1 MRASLEG
8 GRMSDKG
15 IGVSVLRKEDGRFMT
30 GRGSFVADI
39 AAANMVNIAFVR
51 SPVAHARIVGVTKP
65 AGAEDRVLTVADL
78 TGVEPMR
85 APSKLPGYKAS
96 DYPALATGKVR
107 FVGEPVVACIAETR
121 AEAEDLAEAVEV
133 AYDELPPVVDML
145 EARAPDAPLV
155 HEAWGDNVVLETR
168 IDGDMDEA
176 IAGAAHSVTREVR
189 MSRQAMVPM
198 EARAVMAQW
207 DHRMD
212 QLVVY
217 TSTQVPHLIRSG
229 LAIFLGLEQRQV
241 RVIAPDVGGGFG
253 LKCYVQPEELVA
265 SWCAIN
271 MGRPARWIEDRR
283 EHLIADANCREHHY
297 RITAHADETGRILG
311 LEGEITVDAGAYSI
325 YPFTNCLEAAMA
337 GGNLLGPYA
346 IGAYRAKTYTM
357 ATNKPP
363 LVPYRGVARPGVA
376 FAMETL
382 IDAVARTV
390 GREPHEV
397 RIDNMVPASA
407 MPFTNIARKT
417 FDSGDYPQAVGRVA
431 DMIDVEAVRA
441 RQRKGEPDGRLIGL
455 GFGSYTEQTA
465 HGTSVF
471 ASWGVQM
478 VPGYEQAGAKL
489 TPDGGLELK
498 VGVQSHGQGM
508 ETTLAQIACE
518 VLGIDPANVTVIHGD
533 TGLTPYS
540 TGTYASR
547 SIVMAGGAVSRACKV
562 LAGRMAAIG
571 AHLMQCAREEVNV
584 AGGVVSGPAGEVPF
598 SEIGRVWYMNPEEL
612 PGDVDMGGVEAV
624 MGYRPDPDHGTF
636 SYSTHA
642 AVIALDPD
650 TGAVEVLDYAVV
662 EDCGTMVN
670 PMVVSGQ
677 CYGGAAQGI
686 GTALFEESPFDEAGQ
701 PLASTFADYHLP
713 GASEVPAI
721 RVEHMITPS
730 PHTEFGLKGV
740 GEGGTIPT
748 PAVIGN
754 AVNDALR
761 GFGAEVNQTP
771 ITPRRVLAAIAAAR
785 GEAA

>member
-1 MRASLEG
+1 
-8 GRMSDKG
+8 MSDKG
-15 IGVSVLRKEDGRFMT
+15 IGASVLRKEDARFMA
-30 GRGSFVADI
+30 GRGKYVADI
-39 AAANMVNIAFVR
+39 DAARMLDIAFVR
-51 SPVAHARIVGVTKP
+51 SPIAHGRVGRITKP
-65 AGAEDRVLTVADL
+65 KSAEERVLTVADL
-78 TGVEPMR
+78 TGVQPMR

-107 FVGEPVVACIAETR
+107 FVGEPVVACVAETR
-121 AEAEDLAEAVEV
+121 AEAEDLAERVEV
-133 AYDELPPVVDML
+133 EYDELPPVIDML
-145 EARAPDAPLV
+145 AAREPGSALV
-155 HEAWGDNVVLETR
+155 HEAWGDNIVLETS
-168 IDGDMDEA
+168 IDGDMDDV
-176 IAGAAHSVTREVR
+176 IARAAHSVTHEVR
-189 MSRQAMVPM
+189 MSRQAIVPM
-198 EARAVMAQW
+198 EARAVLAQW
-207 DHRMD
+207 DPRMD
-212 QLVVY
+212 QLIVH

-229 LAIFLGLEQRQV
+229 LALFLGLEQRQV

-297 RITAHADETGRILG
+297 RITAHADADGRILG
-311 LEGEITVDAGAYSI
+311 LEGEVTVDAGAYSI
-325 YPFTNCLEAAMA
+325 FPFTNCLEAAMA
-337 GGNLLGPYA
+337 GGNLPGPYA
-346 IGAYRAKTYTM
+346 IEAYRVKTFTV

-382 IDAVARTV
+382 IDSVARVV

-407 MPFTNIARKT
+407 MPYTNVARKT
-417 FDSGDYPQAVGRVA
+417 FDSGDYPQAVVRA
-431 DMIDVEAVRA
+431 ARMIDVEAIRA
-441 RQRKGEPDGRLIGL
+441 RQRAGEPDGRLIGL

-518 VLGIDPANVTVIHGD
+518 VLGIDPANISVIHGD

-562 LAGRMAAIG
+562 LAGRMATIG
-571 AHLMQCAREEVNV
+571 AHLMQCDPGQVTV
-584 AGGVVSGPAGEVPF
+584 GGGVVAGPAGDVPY
-598 SEIGRVWYMNPEEL
+598 SEIGRVWYMNPDEL

-642 AVIALDPD
+642 AVIALDAD

-670 PMVVSGQ
+670 PMVVNGQ

-713 GASEVPAI
+713 GACEVPAI
-721 RVEHMITPS
+721 RIEHMITPS

-754 AVNDALR
+754 AINDAL
-761 GFGAEVNQTP
+761 GVFGAHVNQTP
-771 ITPRRVLAAIAAAR
+771 ITPRRILAAIAAAQ

>member
-1 MRASLEG
+1 MT
-8 GRMSDKG
+8 GRG
-15 IGVSVLRKEDGRFMT
+15 IGASVLRKEDGRFMT

-39 AAANMVNIAFVR
+39 ALPGTLDIAFVR
-51 SPVAHARIVGVTKP
+51 SSSAHARISRVVKP
-65 AGAEDRVLTVADL
+65 TGAEDRVLAAADL
-78 TGVEPMR
+78 AGLLPMR
-85 APSKLPGYKAS
+85 APSKLPGYKPS
-96 DYPALATGKVR
+96 DYPALAIGKVR
-107 FVGEPVVACIAETR
+107 FVGEPVAACLGASR
-121 AEAEDLAEAVEV
+121 AEAEDLAQAVEIV
-133 AYDELPPVVDML
+133 YQELPPVVDML
-145 EARAPDAPLV
+145 DARAPGAPLV
-155 HEAWGDNVVLETR
+155 HESWGDNIVLETAV
-168 IDGDMDEA
+168 DGDLEA
-176 IAGAAHSVTREVR
+176 VRAQAAHSVSREVR

-198 EARAVMAQW
+198 EMRAVLARW
-207 DHRMD
+207 DHRTD
-212 QLVVY
+212 QLLVY
-217 TSTQVPHLIRSG
+217 SSTQVPHLIRAG
-229 LAIFLGLEQRQV
+229 IARFLELEQRRV

-265 SWCAIN
+265 CWCAIHL
-271 MGRPARWIEDRR
+271 GRPARWIQDRR
-283 EHLIADANCREHHY
+283 EHLVADANCREHHY
-297 RITAHADETGRILG
+297 RITAHADAAGRILG
-311 LEGEITVDAGAYSI
+311 VEGEITVDAGAYSI

-346 IGAYRAKTYTM
+346 IEAYRVKTWTV

-382 IDAVARTV
+382 IDAVAREV

-397 RIDNMVPASA
+397 RIDNMVPPSA
-407 MPFTNIARKT
+407 MPYTNAARKV
-417 FDSGDYPQAVGRVA
+417 FDSGDYPEAVARA
-431 DMIDVEAVRA
+431 AQMIDVAAVRR
-441 RQRKGEPDGRLIGL
+441 RQRAGEPDGRLIGV

-471 ASWGVQM
+471 SSWGVQM

-489 TPDGGLELK
+489 TPDGGLEIR

-508 ETTLAQIACE
+508 ETTLAQVACE
-518 VLGIDPANVTVIHGD
+518 VLGIDPDRIAVIHGD

-547 SIVMAGGAVSRACKV
+547 SIVMAGGAAARACRA
-562 LAGRMAAIG
+562 LAERMARIG
-571 AHLMQCAREEVNV
+571 AHLMQCETDDVRV
-584 AGGVVSGPAGEVPF
+584 GDGVVAGPAGMVPF

-612 PGDVDMGGVEAV
+612 PDDVDMGGVEAV
-624 MGYRPDPDHGTF
+624 IGYRPDPDHGTF
-636 SYSTHA
+636 SYATHA
-642 AVIALDPD
+642 AVIRLDPE
-650 TGAVEVLDYAVV
+650 TGAVEVLDYTVV

-670 PMVVSGQ
+670 PMVVGGQ
-677 CYGGAAQGI
+677 CQGGAAQGI
-686 GTALFEESPFDEAGQ
+686 GTALFEESPFDAAGQ

-721 RVEHMITPS
+721 RIEHMITPS
-730 PHTEFGLKGV
+730 PHTEFGIKGV

-761 GFGAEVNQTP
+761 PLGAEVAETP